1 MENLINTKEAAAILN
16 VSPETVK
23 KWRERKLFGVPFFT
37 ADEMHGDTW
46 YYYRERVEQ
55 LKSVYQK
62 GILQNMYRLANAFDT
77 LPSADFQKSG
87 TTLGLLSTGFYSTE
101 SVAKI
106 LGVDEKTLRNW
117 RDKKIFVEDYQTH
130 VGISLYN
137 QDRVLEMK
145 LFCQKNKAEQ
155 ANSTL
160 FEEVIHSDE
169 TPAKVL
175 KRLNIQIYPSK
186 VRVELNDKQTR
197 TIFKLS
203 DESTNELLN
212 DDSFEIVE
220 KRNYKKFGDVV
231 TAYKILNSAGY
242 EIKRPLTQFDRAVLS
257 VCNSELLAGNRC
269 TTIPIIYRALTGK
282 VNKGADAKP
291 TKEQR
296 AVILDSIQILMCRT
310 FISDPSAA
318 RNLLKYND
326 GNATIIN
333 SALLPAWYAENAT
346 VNGNDSE
353 TIIFFDRP
361 CPLLAMAQAK
371 RQILTYGA
379 HLLDVPR
386 QQNTTMNIELKNY
399 SMIRVQEILAH
410 KQMRPIVTFNDVFE
424 KCRLE
429 NAHPEIKRR
438 AREFLLT
445 FFEHLKHELII
456 KDFKLTKKGNAF
468 HSIEFSYSKLKN

>member
-1 MENLINTKEAAAILN
+1 MNT
-16 VSPETVK
+16 
-23 KWRERKLFGVPFFT
+23 
-37 ADEMHGDTW
+37 D
-46 YYYRERVEQ
+46 
-55 LKSVYQK
+55 
-62 GILQNMYRLANAFDT
+62 
-77 LPSADFQKSG
+77 
-87 TTLGLLSTGFYSTE
+87 
-101 SVAKI
+101 
-106 LGVDEKTLRNW
+106 
-117 RDKKIFVEDYQTH
+117 
-130 VGISLYN
+130 
-137 QDRVLEMK
+137 
-145 LFCQKNKAEQ
+145 
-155 ANSTL
+155 NSTL
-160 FEEVIHSDE
+160 FEEVLHSGE
-169 TPAKVL
+169 TPTKVL

-203 DESTNELLN
+203 NESTNDLLN
-212 DDSFEIVE
+212 NDTFEIVE
-220 KRNYKKFGDVV
+220 KRDYKKFGDVV
-231 TAYKILNSAGY
+231 TAYKILNAAGY

-282 VNKGADAKP
+282 IGKGDAKP

-296 AVILDSIQILMCRT
+296 AVILDSIKLLMCRT

-318 RNLLKYND
+318 RNLLKYDD
-326 GNATIIN
+326 GNTTTIN
-333 SALLPAWYAENAT
+333 SALLPAWYAKNAT

-371 RQILTYGA
+371 RQIFTYDA

-429 NAHPEIKRR
+429 NAHY
-438 AREFLLT
+438 
-445 FFEHLKHELII
+445 LKHESII